1 MNANFEKIAAYIKQH
16 CHADDFSLNI
26 RLAERHETRFAQ
38 NRITQHL
45 AGPTFTIKL
54 TAAFENRTG
63 SASVTQDDP
72 ASLDKL
78 IQTACD
84 IASLNQPDPEFVPT
98 EGPKELPQVPQ
109 NCDPATQELEPAKM
123 VDIVQYMIDQ
133 AKAFDA
139 TVSGLTEKHYYQ
151 HMQVTKNGFA
161 GYFEDTNFG
170 HSMTLKKGDVET
182 KVSFDSMGLA
192 GFDQA
197 AEFNRLKEQAISLAD
212 KRDMDAA
219 PIAVILRPHA
229 LEDLIWYMAWMMDRR
244 ISDEG
249 FTPFTG
255 QMDKLFYG
263 ENFSAY
269 STLDNPAIV
278 APPYRDGIASKN
290 TTWIEKGVIRS
301 MPTSRYWAKVNNLE
315 PSHFFN
321 IHVPGG
327 DATEEQMMQ
336 MVPRGLILNRFWYIR
351 PVDAKAGELTGMTR
365 DGVLY
370 FEDGKVRH
378 AVNNFR
384 FNEIPH
390 LATRRILAL
399 GPSIPTSSAALL
411 PSLLIDNFNFV
422 DKTTF

>member
-16 CHADDFSLNI
+16 CHADDFSLHI
-26 RLAERHETRFAQ
+26 GQVESHETRFAQ

-45 AGPTFTIKL
+45 AGPTFSINL
-54 TAAFENRTG
+54 TVAFENRTG

-84 IASLNQPDPEFVPT
+84 IASLNQPDPEFVPS
-98 EGPKELPQVPQ
+98 EGPKELPQVQ
-109 NCDPATQELEPAKM
+109 NCDPAAQELEPAKM

-139 TVSGLTEKHYYQ
+139 TVSGLRKHFPGACRLP
-151 HMQVTKNGFA
+151 KRLRRL
-161 GYFEDTNFG
+161 FEDTNFG
-170 HSMTLKKGDVET
+170 HSMTLKKGTVET
-182 KVSFDSMGLA
+182 KVSYDSKGLA
-192 GFDQA
+192 RFDQA

-219 PIAVILRPHA
+219 PIAVILRPYA
-229 LEDLIWYMAWMMDRR
+229 LQDLIWYMTWMMDRR
-244 ISDEG
+244 MSDEG

-255 QMDKLFYG
+255 QMGKLFFG
-263 ENFSAY
+263 EKFSLY
-269 STLDNPAIV
+269 STLDIPAIKAV
-278 APPYRDGIASKN
+278 PYRDGIASKN
-290 TTWIEKGVIRS
+290 TTWIENGVIRN
-301 MPTSRYWAKVNNLE
+301 MPTNRYWAKANNLE
-315 PSHFFN
+315 PNHIFN
-321 IHVPGG
+321 MYLSGG

-336 MVPRGLILNRFWYIR
+336 MVPRGLILNQFWYIR
-351 PVDAKAGELTGMTR
+351 SVDAKAGELTGMTR

-370 FEDGKVRH
+370 FEDGKIRH

-399 GPSIPTSSAALL
+399 GPSIPTACSAML

>member
-1 MNANFEKIAAYIKQH
+1 MNANFEKIAAYIRQQ

-26 RLAERHETRFAQ
+26 RHIESHETRFAQ
-38 NRITQHL
+38 NRVTQHL
-45 AGPTFTIKL
+45 AGPTFSIHL
-54 TAAFENRTG
+54 TVAFENRTG

-84 IASLNQPDPEFVPT
+84 IASLNQPDPEFIPT
-98 EGPKELPQVPQ
+98 EGPQELPKVQ
-109 NCDPATQELEPAKM
+109 NCDPATKGLEPAKM

-139 TVSGLTEKHYYQ
+139 TVSGMTEKHYSQ
-151 HMQVTKNGFA
+151 SMLVTKNGFV
-161 GYFEDTNFG
+161 GYDESTDFG
-170 HSMTLKKGDVET
+170 HSMTLKKDAVET
-182 KVSFDSMGLA
+182 KVSYDSKSYG

-219 PIAVILRPHA
+219 PIAVILRPYA
-229 LEDLIWYMAWMMDRR
+229 LQDLIWYMTWMMDRR
-244 ISDEG
+244 SSDEG

-255 QMDKLFYG
+255 QMGKLFFG
-263 ENFSAY
+263 EEFSLY
-269 STLDNPAIV
+269 STLDIPAIK
-278 APPYRDGIASKN
+278 ARPYGDGIASKN
-290 TTWIEKGVIRS
+290 TTWVEKGVIRN
-301 MPTSRYWAKVNNLE
+301 MPTNRYWAKTNNLE
-315 PSHFFN
+315 PNHIFN
-321 IHVPGG
+321 LYVPGG

-336 MVPRGLILNRFWYIR
+336 MVPRGLILNQFWYIR
-351 PVDAKAGELTGMTR
+351 SVDAKAGELTGMTR

>member
-1 MNANFEKIAAYIKQH
+1 MNANFEKIAAYIRQH
-16 CHADDFSLNI
+16 CHADDFSLYI
-26 RLAERHETRFAQ
+26 RCTESHETRFAQ
-38 NRITQHL
+38 NRVTQHL
-45 AGPTFTIKL
+45 AGPTFSINL
-54 TAAFENRTG
+54 TAAFDNRTG

-84 IASLNQPDPEFVPT
+84 IASLNQPDPEFIPT
-98 EGPKELPQVPQ
+98 EGPKELPQVQ
-109 NCDPATQELEPAKM
+109 NCDPATKELEPAKM

-139 TVSGLTEKHYYQ
+139 MVSGLTEKHFHQ
-151 HMQVTKNGFA
+151 HMQVTKNGFV
-161 GYFEDTNFG
+161 GYDESTDFG
-170 HSMTLKKGDVET
+170 HSMTLKKNDVET
-182 KVSFDSMGLA
+182 KVSYDSKSYG

-197 AEFNRLKEQAISLAD
+197 AEFNRLKEQAISLTD
-212 KRDMDAA
+212 KRDMDAT
-219 PIAVILRPHA
+219 PIAVILRPYA
-229 LEDLIWYMAWMMDRR
+229 LQDLIWYMTWMMDRR
-244 ISDEG
+244 SSDEG

-255 QMDKLFYG
+255 QMGKLFFG
-263 ENFSAY
+263 EKFSLY
-269 STLDNPAIV
+269 STLDIPAIK
-278 APPYRDGIASKN
+278 ARPYGDGIASKN
-290 TTWIEKGVIRS
+290 TTWVENGVIRN
-301 MPTSRYWAKVNNLE
+301 MPTNRYWAKTNNLE
-315 PSHFFN
+315 PNYFFN
-321 IHVPGG
+321 LYVPGA
-327 DATEEQMMQ
+327 DATEEEMMQ
-336 MVPRGLILNRFWYIR
+336 MVPRGLILNQFWYIR
-351 PVDAKAGELTGMTR
+351 TVDAKAGELTGMTR

-399 GPSIPTSSAALL
+399 GPSIPTACSAML

>member
-1 MNANFEKIAAYIKQH
+1 MNANFEKIAAYIRQH
-16 CHADDFSLNI
+16 CHADDFSLYI
-26 RLAERHETRFAQ
+26 RCTESHETRFAQ
-38 NRITQHL
+38 NRVTQHL
-45 AGPTFTIKL
+45 AGPTFSINL
-54 TAAFENRTG
+54 TAAFDNRTG

-84 IASLNQPDPEFVPT
+84 IASLNQPDPEFIPT
-98 EGPKELPQVPQ
+98 EGPKELPQVQ
-109 NCDPATQELEPAKM
+109 NCDPTTKELEPAKM

-139 TVSGLTEKHYYQ
+139 MVSGLTEKHYIQ
-151 HMQVTKNGFA
+151 LMQVTKNGFV
-161 GYFEDTNFG
+161 GFDESTNFG

-182 KVSFDSMGLA
+182 KVSFDSMGFD

-212 KRDMDAA
+212 KRDMDAT

-244 ISDEG
+244 MSDEG

-255 QMDKLFYG
+255 QMGKLFFG
-263 ENFSAY
+263 EKFSVY
-269 STLDNPAIV
+269 STLDNPAIF
-278 APPYRDGIASKN
+278 AAPYRDGIASKN
-290 TTWIEKGVIRS
+290 TTWVEKGVLHTL
-301 MPTSRYWAKVNNLE
+301 PTNRHWAKTKNLE

-321 IHVPGG
+321 MYVTGG
-327 DATEEQMMQ
+327 DATEEEMMQ
-336 MVPRGLILNRFWYIR
+336 MVPRGVILNRFWYIR
-351 PVDAKAGELTGMTR
+351 TVDAKAGELTGMTR

-384 FNEIPH
+384 FNDIPH

-399 GPSIPTSSAALL
+399 GPSVLISSAAML